1 MCDIASL
8 SDSSQ
13 MSQSSLILASTSTSR
28 KLLLENSLPHLF
40 PSLQLSFVPPNTD
53 EELGKHLD
61 ARSYVSQ
68 TSLAKA
74 QSVAS
79 TITDAS
85 NAALILGVDTIMTDA
100 SFSKIIGKAT
110 STAQAK
116 ETLLYLSS
124 TPHYCL
130 TSHHLLDSSCK
141 IVAQSLSVTT
151 ITFIPLSD
159 SLIDTYLSTNEWE
172 GKAGSYA
179 IQGIASGFIKSIEG
193 STSSVVGLDMGWLVS
208 VLSNRQPQ

>member
-1 MCDIASL
+1 
-8 SDSSQ
+8 
-13 MSQSSLILASTSTSR
+13 MSQSSPVSLILASTSSSR
-28 KLLLENSLPHLF
+28 KILLENSLPHLF
-40 PSLQLSFVPPNTD
+40 PSLQLSFVPPNTN

-79 TITDAS
+79 TTS
-85 NAALILGVDTIMTDA
+85 NSALILGVDTVMTDA

-110 STAQAK
+110 SKAQAK
-116 ETLLYLSS
+116 ENLRYLSS

-130 TSHHLLDSSCK
+130 TSHHLLDASCK
-141 IVAQSLSVTT
+141 IVAQSLSVTK

-159 SLIDTYLSTNEWE
+159 SLIDTYLSTTEWE

-193 STSSVVGLDMGWLVS
+193 STSSVVGLDVGWLVS
-208 VLSNRQPQ
+208 VLSSSNTSNLNEMKLL

>member
-1 MCDIASL
+1 
-8 SDSSQ
+8 
-13 MSQSSLILASTSTSR
+13 MSQSSPVSLILASTSSSR
-28 KLLLENSLPHLF
+28 KILLENSLPHLF
-40 PSLQLSFVPPNTD
+40 PSLQLSFVPPNTN

-79 TITDAS
+79 TTS
-85 NAALILGVDTIMTDA
+85 NSALILGVDTVMTDA

-110 STAQAK
+110 SKAQAK
-116 ETLLYLSS
+116 ENLRYLSS

-130 TSHHLLDSSCK
+130 TSHHLLDASCK
-141 IVAQSLSVTT
+141 IVAQSLSVTK

-159 SLIDTYLSTNEWE
+159 SLIDTYLSTKEWE

-193 STSSVVGLDMGWLVS
+193 STSSVVGLDVGWLVS
-208 VLSNRQPQ
+208 VLSSSNTSNLNEMKLL

>member
-1 MCDIASL
+1 
-8 SDSSQ
+8 
-13 MSQSSLILASTSTSR
+13 MSQSSPVSLILASTSSSR
-28 KLLLENSLPHLF
+28 KILLENSLPHLF
-40 PSLQLSFVPPNTD
+40 PSLQLSFVPPNTN

-79 TITDAS
+79 TTS
-85 NAALILGVDTIMTDA
+85 NSALILGVDTVMTDA

-110 STAQAK
+110 AK
-116 ETLLYLSS
+116 ENLRYLSS

-130 TSHHLLDSSCK
+130 TSHHLLDASCK
-141 IVAQSLSVTT
+141 IVAQSLSVTK

-159 SLIDTYLSTNEWE
+159 SLIDTYLSTKEWE

-193 STSSVVGLDMGWLVS
+193 STSSVVGLDVGWLVS
-208 VLSNRQPQ
+208 VLSSSNTSNLNEMKLL